1 MTKAVLI
8 ELGLSLIGVGVLVA
22 LSYLLG
28 GLRSARVTLDAAAER
43 LLFDEPDFQP
53 ADWLIGADGKAA
65 AALSRDGSEIGLVF
79 VVGDDYATR
88 RLKRAGA
95 EIGREGNDL
104 VFALRETSR
113 RAVRV
118 AAPDD
123 GAAGQW
129 LLRLQRG
136 GV

>member
-1 MTKAVLI
+1 MSNSLLM
-8 ELGLSLIGVGVLVA
+8 EFGLSLTGVGILVG

-28 GLRSARVTLDAAAER
+28 AWRSARVTLDAAADR
-43 LLFDEPDFQP
+43 LRFDEPDFQP
-53 ADWLIGADGKAA
+53 ADWLVGADGKAA
-65 AALSRDGSEIGLVF
+65 AAISPDGAEIGLVF
-79 VVGDDYATR
+79 VMGDDFATR

-95 EIGREGNDL
+95 EIRRDGKDL
-104 VFALRETSR
+104 VFMLREVSR

-118 AAPDD
+118 AAPND
-123 GAAGQW
+123 GVAAQW